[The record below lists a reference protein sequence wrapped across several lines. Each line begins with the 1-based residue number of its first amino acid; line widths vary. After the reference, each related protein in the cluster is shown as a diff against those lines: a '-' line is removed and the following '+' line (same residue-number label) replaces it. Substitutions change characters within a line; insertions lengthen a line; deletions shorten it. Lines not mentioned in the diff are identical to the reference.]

1 MPNGIIGYIS
11 QKCLKSKGKDVK
23 SVYKTPAFC

>member
-1 MPNGIIGYIS
+1 MPNGIIGYIL

-23 SVYKTPAFC
+23 SIYKTPAFC